1 MAQGIRV
8 LKNDNIRREATE
20 ELLHILAVNGPMR
33 TSDLGGTPKFHG
45 VRTLS
50 NQTIC
55 RLLRESGKAEM
66 TFEGYGGKYNPH
78 YWGVWSLKSDA

>member
-1 MAQGIRV
+1 MSFRLV
-8 LKNDNIRREATE
+8 NKDTRKEPME
-20 ELLHILAVNGPMR
+20 ELLHILAVNGPTR
-33 TSDLGGTPKFHG
+33 TSDLRGTPRFHG

-66 TFEGYGGKYNPH
+66 EYGGQWKFTFGI
-78 YWGVWSLKSDA
+78 WRLKAQR